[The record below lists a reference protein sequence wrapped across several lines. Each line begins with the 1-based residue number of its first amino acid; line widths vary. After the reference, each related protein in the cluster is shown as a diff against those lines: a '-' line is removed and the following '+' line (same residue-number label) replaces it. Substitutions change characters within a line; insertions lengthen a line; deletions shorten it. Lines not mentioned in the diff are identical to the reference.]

1 MVGIALAT
9 VYALGMLNWSTPVL
23 RFSAPLAN
31 ALTLALLQLIPF
43 ALLVMATSA
52 DSRRARILWYVGL
65 TPLALC
71 AALLGSCA
79 ALQSAAIVHH
89 GLDSSFERIEVMPLE
104 SGRLAFYRTNGGA
117 MTSFGI
123 SVRWECRLVPGLLW
137 VRDVWEAYPA
147 YRASAEVLGHDRIR
161 FTAPAYGD
169 RRPSRSVEV
178 VSLSTRWCPTAG

>member
-43 ALLVMATSA
+43 TLLAMATSA

-79 ALQSAAIVHH
+79 ALQSASIVHH

-117 MTSFGI
+117 TTSFGV
-123 SVRWECRLVPGLLW
+123 SVRWECGLVPGLLW

-147 YRASAEVLGHDRIR
+147 YRASAEVLGRDRIR
-161 FTAPAYGD
+161 FTTPPYED
-169 RRPSRSVEV
+169 RRPGEIVELI
-178 VSLSTRWCPTAG
+178 SFSPGWCPSVG